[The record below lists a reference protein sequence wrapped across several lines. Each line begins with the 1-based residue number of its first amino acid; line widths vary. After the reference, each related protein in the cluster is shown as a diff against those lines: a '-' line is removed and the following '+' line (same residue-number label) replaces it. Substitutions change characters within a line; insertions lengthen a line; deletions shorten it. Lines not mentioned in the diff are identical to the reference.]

1 MSDPNAIT
9 EEFFPPQELPLAD
22 SESISART
30 VVDVAGL
37 SHPGK
42 VRTNNED
49 SFLVTRF
56 GRSMHTVQTNLP
68 LEDAPRDHS
77 EIGYAMMVADG
88 VGGAAGGEIASRT
101 AIKTLIA
108 LAIETPDW
116 IMRLNDRRGK
126 RVMQRMEERLNR
138 LKYAFVER
146 INADPSLT
154 GMGTTATAALSVGS
168 DLIISHVGDSRAY
181 LFTANQLLRLTK
193 DQTMAQ
199 LLADLG
205 VIKKDEVEIH
215 HARHVL
221 TSAITAGGD
230 KTEVELHQ
238 VMLADGDQL
247 VLCSDGLTE
256 MLSDAE
262 LADVLKKNQPANT
275 ACQELLDLALEAGGK
290 DNITIVVARY
300 RIPSE

>member
-1 MSDPNAIT
+1 MADETAIT
-9 EEFFPPQELPLAD
+9 EEFLPLQEVPLPDA
-22 SESISART
+22 ETISART
-30 VVDVAGL
+30 VVEIGGL
-37 SHPGK
+37 SHVGK
-42 VRTNNED
+42 VRSNNED
-49 SFLVTRF
+49 SFLVARF
-56 GRSMHTVQTNLP
+56 GRSMRTMMTNLP
-68 LEDAPRDHS
+68 IEDVPFDHA
-77 EIGYAMMVADG
+77 EVGYAMLVADG
-88 VGGAAGGEIASRT
+88 LGGAAGGEIASRT

-116 IMRLNDRRGK
+116 ILRLNEKRGK

-138 LKYAFVER
+138 LKYAFSER
-146 INADPSLT
+146 IRSEPGLA
-154 GMGTTATAALSVGS
+154 GMGTTATAAISLGS

-181 LFTANQLLRLTK
+181 LFTSDQLVRLTR

-199 LLADLG
+199 LLADMG
-205 VIKKDEVEIH
+205 VIKEHEVDTH

-230 KTEVELHQ
+230 KTEVELHH

-256 MLSDAE
+256 MVSDTE
-262 LADVLKKNQPANT
+262 LADVLKKKLAPADT
-275 ACQELLDLALEAGGK
+275 CQELLDMALTAGGK
-290 DNITIVVARY
+290 DNITVVVARY